1 MMKLF
6 TICILILCA
15 GLAQLPLS
23 AAESPSTND
32 NHKASYIIGYNL
44 GASLARDG
52 VQVDIKALLEGLN
65 TGQAKKSPK
74 YSIEEMKNVVTSVR
88 SGVLETR
95 KKNQQE
101 FLKQNKQRPG
111 VVVTSTGLQYEVINV
126 GEGKSP
132 IQTDVVTVHYRGW
145 LIDSR
150 EFDNSHKRG
159 KPATVTVTSVLPGWN
174 EALKMMKPGGKWR
187 IVLPSELGYGAN
199 GATPRVPPHATL
211 IFEVELI
218 RVGL

>member
-1 MMKLF
+1 MKPIRTLL
-6 TICILILCA
+6 TLLGA
-15 GLAQLPLS
+15 GLASMPII
-23 AAESPSTND
+23 AAESPTTND
-32 NHKASYIIGYNL
+32 THKASYIIGYNL

-52 VQVDIKALLEGLN
+52 VEIDIKALLEGFN
-65 TGQAKKSPK
+65 RGHAKRSPK

-88 SGVLETR
+88 SGVEETR
-95 KKNQQE
+95 KNHQLE
-101 FLKQNKQRPG
+101 FLKQNKKRPG
-111 VVVTSTGLQYEVINV
+111 VKVTDTGLQYEVLKA
-126 GEGKSP
+126 GKGKSP
-132 IQTDVVTVHYRGW
+132 TQTDVVTVHYRGL

-159 KPATVTVTSVLPGWN
+159 KPTTVTVTSVLPGWN
-174 EALKMMKPGGKWR
+174 EALKMMKPGGMWR
-187 IVLPSELGYGAN
+187 IVLPSELGYGAA